1 MKILNLYS
9 GIGGNRTLW
18 GDQHEIIAV
27 EIVPQIAEIYKERFP
42 KDEVIVE
49 DAHEYL
55 LKHFQEFDF
64 IWSSPPCV
72 THSRIN
78 KNFGHIRYI
87 DFTLYQQIVLL
98 KEWFKGKFCV
108 ENVIPYYG
116 NEGLIIPDL
125 RPQQHGRHLFWCNFK
140 IPKDTNPRPEKQMF
154 HIDSDRQ
161 TRKHMKVQDVLK
173 KSAEMLGIEE
183 IPVEKLN
190 FLKEKRKVYSNCL
203 HPKTGELI
211 LNCAMG
217 VIKEESENQ
226 ISLF

>member
-1 MKILNLYS
+1 
-9 GIGGNRTLW
+9 
-18 GDQHEIIAV
+18 
-27 EIVPQIAEIYKERFP
+27 VPQIAEIYKERFP
-42 KDEVIVE
+42 KDRVIVG

-98 KEWFKGKFCV
+98 KEWFEGKFCV

-125 RPQQHGRHLFWCNFK
+125 RPQQNGRHLFWCNFK
-140 IPKDTNPRPEKQMF
+140 IPKDTNPRPEKQYVDLASNKK
-154 HIDSDRQ
+154 IRK
-161 TRKHMKVQDVLK
+161 TRKKEDSEVLRSK
-173 KSAEMLGIEE
+173 ITKHLGIKE
-183 IPVEKLN
+183 ISIEKLS
-190 FLKEKRKVYSNCL
+190 FSKDKLKVYKNCL

-211 LNCAMG
+211 LNSAMG
-217 VIKEESENQ
+217 VMKEESAKQ
-226 ISLF
+226 TSLF